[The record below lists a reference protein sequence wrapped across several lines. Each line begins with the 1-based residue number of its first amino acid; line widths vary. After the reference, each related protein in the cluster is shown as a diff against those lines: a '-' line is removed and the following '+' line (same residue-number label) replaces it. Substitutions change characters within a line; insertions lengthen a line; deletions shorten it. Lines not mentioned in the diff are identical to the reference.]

1 MVKGFLSLR
10 GIAFA
15 ERNVST
21 DSQARAE
28 LAALGFDSTPVTVVG
43 NHCVSGFDT
52 ALLDEALAELD
63 R

>member
-15 ERNVST
+15 EKNVST
-21 DSQARAE
+21 DSQARAQ

-43 NHCVSGFDT
+43 NYCISGFDA
-52 ALLDEALAELD
+52 ALLDEVLTELD